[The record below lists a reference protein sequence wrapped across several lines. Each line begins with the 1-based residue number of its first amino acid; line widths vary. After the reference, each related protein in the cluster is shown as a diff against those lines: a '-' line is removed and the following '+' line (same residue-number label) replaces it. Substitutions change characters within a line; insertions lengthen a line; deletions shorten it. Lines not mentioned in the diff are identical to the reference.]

1 VAILKIENLTT
12 GYDKDPIIKDIC
24 LEVPY
29 GSFLGIIGPNGAGK
43 STLFK
48 AVAKVL
54 PPWQGKILYKGKD
67 IKFIPRREF
76 AKEISILSQF
86 QLMPFSFTVED
97 FILMG
102 RYPHRNRLEA
112 LGPNDYK
119 IFEDVIDLLNISR
132 YRKKKVSSL
141 SGGEMQRVVL
151 AQGIAQEPELLL
163 LDEPTSHLD
172 IGHQIKILDLIKYL
186 REDKYLTVI
195 VILHDLNLASAYC
208 DTVVLLKD
216 GEIFKSGT
224 IHDVLTY
231 KNIEYVYDTAVV
243 VEKDPVLSRPHI
255 FLVPGDA
262 LKPKDAT

>member
-1 VAILKIENLTT
+1 VAILKVEDLTT
-12 GYDKDPIIKDIC
+12 GYDKIPIIKDIC

-29 GSFLGIIGPNGAGK
+29 GAFLGIIGPNGAGK

-48 AVAKVL
+48 AIAKVL
-54 PPWQGKILYKGKD
+54 PPWQGRILYKGKD
-67 IKFIPRREF
+67 IKSIPQREF

-86 QLMPFSFTVED
+86 QLIPFSFTVEE

-112 LGPNDYK
+112 LRPSDYK
-119 IFEDVIDLLNISR
+119 ILEDVIELLDISH

-151 AQGIAQEPELLL
+151 AQGLAQEPDLLL

-186 REDKYLTVI
+186 SEDKHLTVI
-195 VILHDLNLASAYC
+195 VILHDLNLASIYC

-216 GEIFKSGT
+216 GEIFKSGN
-224 IHDVLTY
+224 IRDVLNY
-231 KNIEYVYDTAVV
+231 SNIVYVYDTTVV

-255 FLVPGDA
+255 FLVPGDV
-262 LKPKDAT
+262 LKTKETD